1 MLKIDPKG
9 PAPRHFPLC
18 ERGIKGDFNTIMS
31 CHPERSE
38 GSEILRRHAPQNDK
52 RQCHPELVSG
62 SLDSSRRLSSNAKRS
77 LPAEGSLPIQR
88 INNKFVLITGHRR
101 ENKKNNSS
109 PLKGEGK
116 GEGEIKPMPFVLIT
130 GHRRENFGLGFRNIC
145 LAIKTLS
152 HKFPDHL
159 FVYPVH
165 LNPNVRKQVFKA
177 LKGERN
183 IRLLGPVDYVTFVQL
198 MANCTL
204 ILTDSGG
211 IQEEA
216 PAFGK
221 PVLVMRDT
229 TERPEAIW
237 AGTAKLVGTN
247 VNRIVREASKILLLS
262 KIPPSTS
269 TLSSYGLLQSRSFIE
284 GTGGSRMGVIS
295 HHLSPFGNGTAAK
308 KIVSKLK

>member
-31 CHPERSE
+31 CHPEHSE
-38 GSEILRRHAPQNDK
+38 GSEILRPYSPQNDK
-52 RQCHPELVSG
+52 EQDRHPEGV
-62 SLDSSRRLSSNAKRS
+62 RRTT
-77 LPAEGSLPIQR
+77 EGSQC
-88 INNKFVLITGHRR
+88 K
-101 ENKKNNSS
+101 
-109 PLKGEGK
+109 
-116 GEGEIKPMPFVLIT
+116 MVLIT
-130 GHRRENFGLGFRNIC
+130 GHRRENFGQGFRNIC
-145 LAIKTLS
+145 KAIKILAN
-152 HKFPDHL
+152 KFPDHL

-165 LNPNVRKQVFKA
+165 LNPNVRKHVMKM

-183 IRLLGPVDYVTFVQL
+183 IILTDPVDYITFVRL

-247 VNRIVREASKILLLS
+247 PKAIINSVTKLLNNI
-262 KIPPSTS
+262 KYYKST
-269 TLSSYGLLQSRSFIE
+269 IKK
-284 GTGGSRMGVIS
+284 
-295 HHLSPFGNGTAAK
+295 HNPFGDGNVAI
-308 KIVSKLK
+308 KIISILKSEYK